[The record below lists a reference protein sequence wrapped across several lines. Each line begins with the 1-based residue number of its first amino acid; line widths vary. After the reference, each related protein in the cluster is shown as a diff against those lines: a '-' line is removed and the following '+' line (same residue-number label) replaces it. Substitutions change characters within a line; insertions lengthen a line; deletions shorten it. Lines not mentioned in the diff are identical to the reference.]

1 MSKRYLMWTLT
12 TFVVT
17 LFLCTVLSFKVLAIA
32 ALIILLTLI
41 PAIFFRYSW
50 KKLAIPCLIA
60 FILSFAYYSW
70 TDYRLNTIQNG
81 LVGSKVKIAG
91 EIVDVGEN
99 AAGNLC
105 RYTVRLSDFDGKNV
119 TFYDSSY
126 VQLYLS
132 KGALHMPGT
141 MIEGGVTF
149 FETPV
154 KFGAGREDRIL
165 LNGTCE
171 IEELLFTK
179 PLRKTLSAMLFVF
192 RNAMQSNLSFGR
204 EKTIGLLRSVCFG
217 DKDTLDSGLNVSLRR
232 CGLTHVTAV
241 SGLHLSF
248 TVLLFN
254 MLMMSIGLHY
264 RVRYVIDIFICIL
277 FTAMVGFPLSCI
289 RACIMMVL
297 MCIALS
303 VNLFDDG
310 LTSLSVAAFLIV
322 LFNPYAIRDVGFLLS
337 VTATA
342 GIITMRLPIEHFLFP
357 KKIGTNFR
365 VNWLYRKFTGA
376 FACSVAATLATLPIM
391 IFVFGS
397 ISLIGPIANVLLIY
411 PLQWI
416 FMMGI
421 LMVMLGWIPFLGSVF
436 GWLCDLLY
444 VVVDGM
450 AGVLGRFPFASVS
463 SFNLIGVFILTLFLC
478 VIGIGLYHYFAKK
491 RRSTLILLTLLLCL
505 TFTFQFIY
513 EKLHPNDHVE
523 IAFVDVG
530 QGDCTVISR
539 GHSAVVLD
547 YGGTSQKRYN
557 LIEYL
562 KKKNIYAVELLG
574 FTHLHSD
581 HANGFNTLLK
591 HVYVNEILYPEI
603 EETNPELLTTI
614 RSENGIEI
622 TRNLSKKVLGEVEV
636 SVFADTLSNE
646 ATKIGN
652 ECCVCYRV
660 TIGETVVLVTGDLS
674 GEAEL
679 LLKDQIG
686 DTTILKV
693 SHHGSDTS
701 SLYPFIKIVSPE
713 ISVISVG
720 ENPYGLPKNSVVERL
735 KTVSSAV
742 YQTAEEGTIIF
753 RTDGKHLERIFK

>member
-12 TFVVT
+12 TFVAT
-17 LFLCTVLSFKVLAIA
+17 LFLCTLLSFKVLAIA
-32 ALIILLTLI
+32 ALILLLALI
-41 PAIFFRYSW
+41 PAIFFRFSW

-60 FILSFAYYSW
+60 FILSFAYYTW
-70 TDYRLNTIQNG
+70 TDYRLNKIQNALIG
-81 LVGSKVKIAG
+81 TEAKITG
-91 EIVDVGEN
+91 EIVDVGDN

-105 RYTVRLSDFDGKNV
+105 RYKVRLSEFNEKKV
-119 TFYDSSY
+119 KFYDSSY
-126 VQLYLS
+126 IQLYLS
-132 KGALHMPGT
+132 KGTLHTPGT
-141 MIEGGVTF
+141 MVEGNVIF

-154 KFGAGREDRIL
+154 KFGSGREDRLL

-171 IEELLFTK
+171 ENGLNFTK
-179 PLRKTLSAMLFVF
+179 PLRKTLSAVLFEF
-192 RNAMQSNLSFGR
+192 RSAMQSNLSFGG
-204 EKTIGLLRSVCFG
+204 EKTIGLLHSVCFG
-217 DKDTLDSGLNVSLRR
+217 NKDTLDPGLNVSLRR

-254 MLMMSIGLHY
+254 MLMMSVGLHY
-264 RVRYVIDIFICIL
+264 RVRYIIDIFICVL

-310 LTSLSVAAFLIV
+310 LTSLSVAAFVIV

-342 GIITMRLPIEHFLFP
+342 GIIIMRLPIEDFLFP
-357 KKIGTNFR
+357 KKISTNFR

-391 IFVFGS
+391 ILVFGS

-444 VVVDGM
+444 VVVDAT
-450 AGVLGRFPFASVS
+450 AGVLGRFPFSSIS
-463 SFNLIGVFILTLFLC
+463 SFNWIGVFILTLFLG
-478 VIGIGLYHYFAKK
+478 VVGIGLYHYFAKQ
-491 RRSTLILLTLLLCL
+491 RRSALVLLTLLLCL
-505 TFTFQFIY
+505 TFTFQFIHG
-513 EKLHPNDHVE
+513 KRHPNNYIE

-547 YGGTSQKRYN
+547 YGGTSAKRYN

-581 HANGFNTLLK
+581 HTNGFNTLLN
-591 HVYVNEILYPEI
+591 HAYIDEILYPEI
-603 EETNPELLTTI
+603 GVADPELLTTI

-636 SVFADTLSNE
+636 SVLADALLDETTQS
-646 ATKIGN
+646 GN

-686 DTTILKV
+686 DATILKV

-701 SLYPFIKIVSPE
+701 SLYPFLKAVSPE
-713 ISVISVG
+713 VSVISVG
-720 ENPYGLPKNSVVERL
+720 DNPYGLPKDSVVERL

-742 YQTAEEGTIIF
+742 YQTGEEGTIIF
-753 RTDGKHLERIFK
+753 RTDGKNLERIFK